1 MRSFPHYKQ
10 PDSKDCGPTCLK
22 IIAKH
27 YHKTIPLHQIREI
40 SGTQRSGS
48 SLLGL
53 SNAAEAIGFRS
64 LGVKISLND
73 LTEAPLPCILH
84 WNKNHYVV
92 LYKIS
97 QENGNWKFWKKRKR
111 ERREVG
117 STEWEAGSGK
127 HGVGSGKREA
137 GSEVKTSKQSS
148 DSHLPASNP
157 KNTKYTFH
165 VSDPAHG
172 LLKYTQEEFLKHW
185 IGNNATEETEEG
197 IALLLEPTPKFY
209 EESSSPSGRA
219 GEGTLG
225 FKFLSTY
232 ILKYK
237 SFLIQLVIGLV
248 AASLLQL
255 IFPFLTQSIVD
266 VGIKNQDLH
275 FIYLILFA
283 QIFLFIGRTS
293 IEVIRSWILLH
304 LSTRINISLISDF
317 FIKLMNLPI
326 AFFDTRMT
334 GDILQRINDHRR
346 IEQILTTSSLNVLF
360 SMVNLV
366 VFGVVLAYY
375 SLSIFAIFLIGSIL
389 YFLWIAVFLKKRKD
403 LDYKRFSQVSQ
414 EQSKVIE
421 LINGMQEIKL
431 HNAEKQKRWGWEFLQ
446 ARLFKISIAGLALE
460 QYQSVGSGFINELK
474 NILITVLSAKLVIDG
489 EITLGMMLAISY
501 IVGQLNSPI
510 SQLINFV
517 REIQDAKISLDRL
530 SEIHNKEDE
539 EKHDGSK
546 ITEIPVN
553 SDIQLSGV
561 SFRYIG
567 SDQMVLKDLDLEI
580 PANKVTAIVGVSGS
594 GKTTLMKMLLKFYDP
609 IEGEIYLR
617 RKLEAGSTEHGAERT
632 LNSQFPSSCFHLK
645 NISQKAWRNECGV
658 VMQEGYIFNDTI
670 ANNIAVGEDYVDKE
684 KLAHAVDVANIKE
697 FIETLPLSYNTK
709 IGMEGVG
716 LSTGQKQRLL
726 IARAVYKNP
735 NFLFFDEATSALD
748 ANNEKTIMEKL
759 EVFFE
764 NKTVVVIAHR
774 LSTVKNAHQIV
785 VLDNGKIIEKGTHAA
800 LVKLKGEYFNLVKN
814 QLELGN

>member
-1 MRSFPHYKQ
+1 MFKIFPNYIQ

-22 IIAKH
+22 IVAKH
-27 YHKTIPLHQIREI
+27 YNKLIHIQKIREI
-40 SGTQRSGS
+40 SETQRTGS

-53 SNAAEAIGFRS
+53 SNAAEALGFRS
-64 LGVKISLND
+64 LGVKIALND
-73 LTEAPLPCILH
+73 LREAPLPCILH

-92 LYKIS
+92 LYEI
-97 QENGNWKFWKKRKR
+97 
-111 ERREVG
+111 
-117 STEWEAGSGK
+117 
-127 HGVGSGKREA
+127 
-137 GSEVKTSKQSS
+137 
-148 DSHLPASNP
+148 
-157 KNTKYTFH
+157 KNNTYF

-172 LLKYTQEEFLKHW
+172 LLKYASEEFLKSW

-197 IALLLEPTPKFY
+197 IALFLEPTPKFY
-209 EESSSPSGRA
+209 DNQYDSKEQN
-219 GEGTLG
+219 LG

-237 SFLIQLVIGLV
+237 SFLVQLIIGLI

-275 FIYLILFA
+275 FIYLVLFA

-317 FIKLMNLPI
+317 FIKLMALPI

-360 SMVNLV
+360 SMVNLI
-366 VFGVVLAYY
+366 VFGIVLVYY
-375 SLSIFAIFLIGSIL
+375 SLSIFAIFLVGSIL
-389 YFLWIAVFLKKRKD
+389 YFAWIAIFLKKRKD

-517 REIQDAKISLDRL
+517 RELQDAKISLDRL
-530 SEIHNKEDE
+530 SEIHQKEDE
-539 EKHDGSK
+539 EKKDGSG
-546 ITEIPVN
+546 IVEIPAN

-580 PANKVTAIVGVSGS
+580 PSNKVTAIVGVSGS

-609 IEGEIYLR
+609 IDGIIKIGNYD
-617 RKLEAGSTEHGAERT
+617 
-632 LNSQFPSSCFHLK
+632 LK
-645 NISQKAWRNECGV
+645 NVSQNAWRNECGV

-670 ANNIAVGEDYVDKE
+670 ANNIAVGEDYVNKE
-684 KLAHAVDVANIKE
+684 KLAHAVDVANIKD

-785 VLDNGKIIEKGTHAA
+785 VLDNGKIIEKGSHAE
-800 LVKLKGEYFNLVKN
+800 LVKQKGEYYHLVKN